1 MDEEFRSWRLR
12 ALLKREL
19 AAGNTVVSTNYS
31 RDFVIVILENI
42 FMSPL
47 QPDDGVVEYIEQTFS
62 PNCYKNVYHD
72 KQTNEYLACRIPT
85 TFLEKVAAAAGKIIK
100 KK

>member
-1 MDEEFRSWRLR
+1 MDEDFRSWRLMSV
-12 ALLKREL
+12 LKAEIS
-19 AAGNTVVSTNYS
+19 AGNTVVSTNHS
-31 RDFVIVILENI
+31 RDSVIVILENI

-47 QPDDGVVEYIEQTFS
+47 QPDDGVVEYIEQTFA

-72 KQTNEYLACRIPT
+72 KQTNEYLACRIPK
-85 TFLEKVAAAAGKIIK
+85 TFLGKILGMLGMMLK